1 MRPWA
6 LYVRRLCLCAWL
18 TWMCE
23 MMRFSVSRPFT
34 CSNTC
39 RPLFSACTDIAPPLQ
54 FTIVNTSKS
63 TDWGMTEPGMGIDC
77 IGACAIIP

>member
-34 CSNTC
+34 CSDHTC
-39 RPLFSACTDIAPPLQ
+39 IQVCCNDCAFVAMTGHWGTAVSLLLEPPSGGNLS
-54 FTIVNTSKS
+54 ISNN
-63 TDWGMTEPGMGIDC
+63 
-77 IGACAIIP
+77 

>member
-34 CSNTC
+34 CSSSTG
-39 RPLFSACTDIAPPLQ
+39 LSIWWDVCTLTAMI
-54 FTIVNTSKS
+54 
-63 TDWGMTEPGMGIDC
+63 W
-77 IGACAIIP
+77 